1 MMIKDFDDLEI
12 YKLAEDLAGWIYD
25 LTDKFPSDEKFN
37 VISQLRRAVTSVGAN
52 IAEGYGRFHYKENIQ
67 FCRQARGSLVE
78 IKHFMLFSKKRNYI
92 TENILNH
99 FLSKYKQL
107 QIKIN
112 NYINCIGKTAI
123 V

>member
-1 MMIKDFDDLEI
+1 MIKDFDDLEI